1 MHGEREPHLGIVLL
15 PFIDAQRLIDAE
27 RSRQCCQYLNEE
39 EKSRN
44 SFGTICVY
52 VSSQHIHND
61 KGYDTVNNEIL
72 VTRENYDIQ
81 PGDAFEAK
89 LIPGTKSWLP
99 GFEDSVQGAHGHQP
113 KYKQGHRQSVAATSM
128 PTCKFHVLGTCD
140 KGFNCRFSHSL
151 GDRNVGGI
159 STGSNDETASSNA
172 TKLPIITDEMLEEWC
187 ENG

>member
-1 MHGEREPHLGIVLL
+1 MNYSYLLQSLKIPNDVINIVN
-15 PFIDAQRLIDAE
+15 PFYRDGNISSCIDE
-27 RSRQCCQYLNEE
+27 
-39 EKSRN
+39 
-44 SFGTICVY
+44 TIPY
-52 VSSQHIHND
+52 VI
-61 KGYDTVNNEIL
+61 
-72 VTRENYDIQ
+72 ENYDIQ